1 MRLSGKVAVI
11 AGSGT
16 HMSRTVALLFV
27 QEGARVYL
35 LARTPQASEATA
47 ALAAQRGGVATY
59 LQADLTSDE
68 QAQAAFGRIVDE
80 AGGIDIVGHH
90 VGGFMSV
97 EHDVTRLA
105 PEFWER
111 AYASI
116 MRTLFLTARYA
127 VPAMEARG
135 GGALLT
141 IAASYRVRQ
150 MANSAYASARDA
162 QVGFVRNLAREVAPK
177 NVRVHALC
185 CGLITDH
192 HAWEGPVTPDPRPL
206 DRLGRPEDVAYAA
219 LYLASPSR
227 RVASGCAWASSRPAR
242 SRASATGPGCVG
254 SRGAGGFW
262 CTTRTVGF
270 TPLAPRRVPRRR
282 RRSASS
288 SPWPRTS
295 PGGAAAAAPGRRPAP
310 APAARRAGAAARG
323 TSRR

>member
-16 HMSRTVALLFV
+16 HMSRTVALLFA

-35 LARTPQASEATA
+35 LARTPQASEETV
-47 ALAAQRGGVATY
+47 ALAAHRGGVATY
-59 LQADLTSDE
+59 LQADLTSDQ
-68 QAQAAFGRIVDE
+68 QAQAAFARIVDE
-80 AGGIDIVGHH
+80 VGGVDIVGHH

-97 EHDVTRLA
+97 EHDVTRLP

-111 AYASI
+111 AYANI

-150 MANSAYASARDA
+150 MANSAYGSARDA

-177 NVRVHALC
+177 NIRVHAI
-185 CGLITDH
+185 CGGWVSDH
-192 HAWEGPVTPDPRPL
+192 HAWEGPVTPGPRQL

-219 LYLASPSR
+219 LYLASDEAGW
-227 RVASGCAWASSRPAR
+227 VTGQALGIDGGDDVLAR
-242 SRASATGPGCVG
+242 TEARAQT
-254 SRGAGGFW
+254 
-262 CTTRTVGF
+262 
-270 TPLAPRRVPRRR
+270 L
-282 RRSASS
+282 
-288 SPWPRTS
+288 
-295 PGGAAAAAPGRRPAP
+295 
-310 APAARRAGAAARG
+310 ARG
-323 TSRR
+323 

>member
-11 AGSGT
+11 AGAGT

-35 LARTPQASEATA
+35 LARTPEASEETV
-47 ALAAQRGGVATY
+47 ALVAQRGGVATY
-59 LQADLTSDE
+59 IQADLTSDQ

-80 AGGIDIVGHH
+80 AGGVDIVGHH

-97 EHDVTRLA
+97 EHDVTQLA

-111 AYASI
+111 AYANI
-116 MRTLFLTARYA
+116 MRSLFLTARYA

-150 MANSAYASARDA
+150 MANSAYGSARDA

-177 NVRVHALC
+177 NIRVHALC
-185 CGLITDH
+185 CGWITDH
-192 HAWEGPVTPDPRPL
+192 RDSWEGPVTPGPRPL

-219 LYLASPSR
+219 LYLASDEAGWVTGQALGIDGGDDVLVR
-227 RVASGCAWASSRPAR
+227 TEAR
-242 SRASATGPGCVG
+242 AQV
-254 SRGAGGFW
+254 
-262 CTTRTVGF
+262 
-270 TPLAPRRVPRRR
+270 L
-282 RRSASS
+282 
-288 SPWPRTS
+288 
-295 PGGAAAAAPGRRPAP
+295 
-310 APAARRAGAAARG
+310 ARG
-323 TSRR
+323 

>member
-16 HMSRTVALLFV
+16 HMSRTVALLFA

-35 LARTPQASEATA
+35 LARTPQASEETV

-59 LQADLTSDE
+59 LRADLTSDQ
-68 QAQAAFGRIVDE
+68 QAQAAFDRIVDE
-80 AGGIDIVGHH
+80 VGGVDIVGHH

-97 EHDVTRLA
+97 EHDVTRLP

-111 AYASI
+111 AYANI

-150 MANSAYASARDA
+150 MANSAYGSARDA

-177 NVRVHALC
+177 NIRVHAIC
-185 CGLITDH
+185 CGWVSDD
-192 HAWEGPVTPDPRPL
+192 HAWDGPVAPGPRLL

-219 LYLASPSR
+219 LYLASDEAGWVTGQALGIDGGDDVLVR
-227 RVASGCAWASSRPAR
+227 TEAR
-242 SRASATGPGCVG
+242 AQR
-254 SRGAGGFW
+254 
-262 CTTRTVGF
+262 
-270 TPLAPRRVPRRR
+270 L
-282 RRSASS
+282 
-288 SPWPRTS
+288 
-295 PGGAAAAAPGRRPAP
+295 
-310 APAARRAGAAARG
+310 ARG
-323 TSRR
+323 